1 MFKGLANAHLR
12 IVEMPWKPYFV
23 WKCPDD
29 LVWSAEWQKDCPDGG
44 EKIYGGTWWELL
56 LFMQHAI
63 NFTFTFVKPT
73 EVLWGGTCYN
83 AKNCTGIIGML
94 SRDEA
99 DFAIGIRE

>member
-23 WKCPDD
+23 WKCPND
-29 LVWSAEWQKDCPDGG
+29 LEWSAEWQKDCPDGG
-44 EKIYGGTWWELL
+44 EKMYGGTWWELL
-56 LFMQHAI
+56 LFMQHAF

-83 AKNCTGIIGML
+83 AENCTGIFGML
-94 SRDEA
+94 TRDEA
-99 DFAIGIRE
+99 DFAIGIS

>member
-1 MFKGLANAHLR
+1 MAERLPRWRGKDLRGHL
-12 IVEMPWKPYFV
+12 V
-23 WKCPDD
+23 
-29 LVWSAEWQKDCPDGG
+29 
-44 EKIYGGTWWELL
+44 GTI